1 MRDGERASQCHGLIR
16 TLNCTA
22 VDWPQKEPGRWQIF
36 VPKLPRLF
44 LPYLEYEPAHLGES
58 GAALLEAVE
67 VVLGEDEVALLPPRE
82 ELVPLLPEEALLLRP
97 VLAIIRD
104 LDGGE
109 VLQRK
114 SEKKVVSIKLS
125 TIG

>member
-1 MRDGERASQCHGLIR
+1 M
-16 TLNCTA
+16 
-22 VDWPQKEPGRWQIF
+22 RWQIF
-36 VPKLPRLF
+36 FPKLTRLF
-44 LPYLEYEPAHLGES
+44 LPSYLEYEPAHLGEPR
-58 GAALLEAVE
+58 AALLEAVE
-67 VVLGEDEVALLPPRE
+67 VVLGEDEVALLPTRE

-114 SEKKVVSIKLS
+114 TRRKSLASSFQQLASFNLYHFGLAGK
-125 TIG
+125 